1 MGHPAAAAAFT
12 IGMGVVQAKQQGA
25 IGKYNQKVANR
36 NAQIAEQEAGQIDQ
50 QAEFDIARFDQ
61 QFRKTVGSV
70 EVALAKSGVVIDSG
84 SGARVTEANALEAA
98 MQNKITRYN
107 ADVGVAKKMQ
117 EAQFS
122 RIQGQVARNAARL
135 AQIQTISK
143 TGTSLLSMGS
153 FKKPSPQGQFGS
165 TANNSTF
172 SNYS

>member
-1 MGHPAAAAAFT
+1 MGWQGA
-12 IGMGVVQAKQQGA
+12 VVATLGAIQYKQEGA

-36 NAQIAEQEAGQIDQ
+36 NAEIAENEAAQIND

-61 QFRKTVGSV
+61 EFRKTVGSV

-84 SGARVTEANALEAA
+84 SGARVTEANQLEAE

-107 ADVGVAKKMQ
+107 ADVGIAKKME
-117 EAQFS
+117 EAKFS

-143 TGTSLLSMGS
+143 AGSSLLSMS
-153 FKKPSPQGQFGS
+153 SGS
-165 TANNSTF
+165 TTGTGLAVAP
-172 SNYS
+172 

>member
-1 MGHPAAAAAFT
+1 MGHPAAAAFT

-36 NAQIAEQEAGQIDQ
+36 NAEIAENEAAQIDQ

-61 QFRKTVGSV
+61 QFRKTVGTV

-84 SGARVTEANALEAA
+84 SGARVAEANALEAA

-107 ADVGVAKKMQ
+107 ADVGVAKKME
-117 EAQFS
+117 EAKFS
-122 RIQGQVARNAARL
+122 RISGQVARNAARL

-143 TGTSLLSMGS
+143 AGSSLLSMS
-153 FKKPSPQGQFGS
+153 SFGS
-165 TANNSTF
+165 TQKDSGLVVAP
-172 SNYS
+172 